1 MTMYQAN
8 APLFASK
15 DPTQELAKLLMSQG
29 QRKKIDTVGEGIA
42 SAVGDIGNAL
52 MMGKRLKVDKA
63 EKASDSRNLLTA
75 LQIGKGFEAGTD
87 KNGVNW
93 STSLPGDKN
102 AMAEILM
109 QNERTQPVAERM
121 LLGDMDR
128 EQDLQAKIAEA
139 KALMPYEIQLARAKY
154 AASGGGESPAPV
166 KIANQI
172 TQYLN
177 AAKNAKTP
185 QEKQQY
191 IFQANLLA
199 QSAKMYEKNTT
210 AFGTGGDMSLTALPG
225 YNDFVTNKAAAD
237 ETGKK
242 EVDLDINPKIAGAE
256 KTAEL
261 NAVRDGAT
269 TDAAILDAQTL
280 PIIQDLKGLNEKS
293 FNAPYLDTIQPIAK
307 VTGIGKEQATTT
319 DLMKQARLD
328 MAAPLAKQLGVNPT
342 DKDFQATLDR
352 IFDINA
358 SKESRAAQIQALENR
373 IKAKASARRTVTGA
387 PAAPTAPPA
396 APKPRLKYNPATGDF
411 E

>member
-1 MTMYQAN
+1 MYQASS
-8 APLFASK
+8 PLFAPK

-29 QRKKIDTVGEGIA
+29 QRKKIETVGEGIA

-52 MMGKRLKVDKA
+52 MMSKRLKMDKA
-63 EKASDSRNLLTA
+63 ERASDSRNLLTA

-87 KNGVNW
+87 KNGINW
-93 STSLPGDKN
+93 SNSLPGDKN

-210 AFGTGGDMSLTALPG
+210 AFGAGGDMSLNALPG
-225 YNDFVTNKAAAD
+225 YNDFVTSKSAAD

-242 EVDLDINPKIAGAE
+242 EVDLVMNPQIAGAE
-256 KTAEL
+256 KAAEL
-261 NAVRDGAT
+261 NAVREGQK
-269 TDAAILDAQTL
+269 TDADLIDAQTL
-280 PIIQDLKGLNEKS
+280 PIIDSLKGLNEKT
-293 FNAPYLDTIQPIAK
+293 FNAPYLETIQPAAK
-307 VTGIGKEQATTT
+307 VTGIGKEQATAT
-319 DLMKQARLD
+319 DLMRQARLD

-342 DKDFQATLDR
+342 DRDFQATLDR

-358 SKESRAAQIQALENR
+358 SKDSRAAQINALEAR
-373 IKAKASARRTVTGA
+373 IKAKAAARRGMQPQT
-387 PAAPTAPPA
+387 AAPS
-396 APKPRLKYNPATGDF
+396 APKPRLKYNPTTGEF